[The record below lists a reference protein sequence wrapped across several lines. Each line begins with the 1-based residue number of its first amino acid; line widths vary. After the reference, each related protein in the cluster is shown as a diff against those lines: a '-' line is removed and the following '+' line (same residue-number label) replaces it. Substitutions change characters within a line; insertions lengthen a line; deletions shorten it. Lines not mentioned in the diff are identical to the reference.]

1 MNKLFNRR
9 MVAWAMTL
17 CLLVGCVSFA
27 NASQTQTPDFDVLKP
42 LMDLVACA
50 AISAG
55 EEPESVGNEETTMTT
70 AFIASFFN
78 CGQNADASL
87 GITADM
93 LTNTDA
99 QSAYLGKVFAAKL
112 PALTAITQTAPG
124 SDYIGFQPVYPHDT
138 DNGAGDVQ
146 IIGELYRASK
156 PMSQMSDAE
165 YKDIQWL
172 DRAVYSFRADA
183 TAMNGYRLTGFSVG
197 SELNMEEAMQ
207 TYTEKILVEYFN
219 TTLGF
224 SILYPSVFTDDMLVE
239 DGDGVSAKLPDDS
252 VSFFVKRTENATAAN
267 LADYINVI
275 AQGIPGAKATL
286 NEAFSYATVAYDT
299 QEGYAVFDMYIITDK
314 YIYQAELSYKQG
326 LASTYQMYTAY
337 LENSF
342 AVDEVS
348 VG

>member
-1 MNKLFNRR
+1 MNQQWTRR
-9 MVAWAMTL
+9 IIAWAATL
-17 CLLVGCVSFA
+17 SLIVGCTGA
-27 NASQTQTPDFDVLKP
+27 AWATQAQPSDFSALAP

-55 EEPESVGNEETTMTT
+55 DEPEAVGNEETTMTPT
-70 AFIASFFN
+70 FIASFFN
-78 CGQNADASL
+78 SGLTAEPAL
-87 GITADM
+87 GFTADM
-93 LTNTDA
+93 LTNTELQA
-99 QSAYLGKVFAAKL
+99 SVLGKIFAAKL
-112 PALTAITQTAPG
+112 PTLEPIAQTTPVSG
-124 SDYIGFQPVYPHDT
+124 YIGFQPVT
-138 DNGAGDVQ
+138 VNTGSGSDVQ
-146 IIGELYRASK
+146 IVGELYWGQK
-156 PMSQMSDAE
+156 PMAQMTDAD

-183 TAMNGYRLTGFSVG
+183 DALNGYRLAGFSVG

-207 TYTEKILVEYFN
+207 TYTETILVEYIN

-239 DGDGVSAKLPDDS
+239 DGDGVSATLPDNS
-252 VSFFVKRTENATAAN
+252 LRFFVKRADNATAAN
-267 LADYINVI
+267 LAGYIDVI
-275 AQGIPGAKATL
+275 AKGIPGAKATL

-299 QEGYAVFDMYIITDK
+299 EEGFAVFDMYIITDK
-314 YIYQAELSYKQG
+314 YIYQAELSYRQD
-326 LASTYQMYTAY
+326 LASTFQMYTAY

>member
-1 MNKLFNRR
+1 MKRLFNRR

-27 NASQTQTPDFDVLKP
+27 NAEQTDTPDFDVLKP

-55 EEPESVGNEETTMTT
+55 DEPESVGNEETTMST

-78 CGQNADASL
+78 CGLGADASL

-99 QSAYLGKVFAAKL
+99 QAAYLGKVFAAKL
-112 PALTAITQTAPG
+112 PALETIAQTEPVSG
-124 SDYIGFQPVYPHDT
+124 YIGFQPVYPHIT
-138 DNGAGDVQ
+138 DSAAGDVQ
-146 IIGELYRASK
+146 IIGELYWAAK
-156 PMSQMSDAE
+156 PMSQMSAAD

-172 DRAVYSFRADA
+172 DRAVYSFRVDA
-183 TAMNGYRLTGFSVG
+183 TAMNGYRLAGFSVG

-207 TYTEKILVEYFN
+207 TYTEKILVEYIN

-224 SILYPSVFTDDMLVE
+224 SVLYPSVFTDDMLVE

-252 VSFFVKRTENATAAN
+252 VSFFVKRTENTTAAN
-267 LADYINVI
+267 LADYIDVI
-275 AQGIPGAKATL
+275 AKGITGAKSKL
-286 NEAFSYATVAYDT
+286 NEAFSYATVSYDT
-299 QEGYAVFDMYIITDK
+299 QEGYSVFDMYIITDK
-314 YIYQAELSYKQG
+314 YIYQAELSYKQD